1 MVELTPFVVT
11 GLALCFLW
19 SGFIRSGLGFG
30 GLVLTLPFALMVVDS
45 PLDIMPLAIV
55 HAFVV
60 GVSTVVLRFNNV
72 DWLQLWRMFWIMAIP
87 VGLGLFGLITIPEY
101 WLLILVFGVVL
112 TYSLNYIRPFIRLKG
127 GRWSDTATL
136 MLGGYLS
143 GLALIGSPLI
153 VAVAGHR
160 IERHRL
166 RDSLLALWVILSPP
180 KLVILFYSGVDLHL
194 DWQWWLLPVNL
205 AGHLLGMK
213 FHDHLLNLRSG
224 VFYRW
229 LGLMLV
235 VVVLFGITRV
245 LTR

>member
-1 MVELTPFVVT
+1 MVLELNIII
-11 GLALCFLW
+11 GLILCFLW

-55 HAFVV
+55 HVFVV
-60 GVSTVVLRFNNV
+60 GAWTVVFHFRNV
-72 DWLQLWRMFWIMAIP
+72 DWMQLLRMIRVMAIP
-87 VGLGLFGLITIPEY
+87 VLLGLFGLITIPEN
-101 WLLILVFGVVL
+101 WLLLLVFGVVL
-112 TYSLNYIRPFIRLKG
+112 GYSVNYIHPFIQLRAG
-127 GRWSDTATL
+127 DWSNTLVL

-153 VAVAGHR
+153 VAVVGHR

-180 KLVILFYSGVDLHL
+180 KLAVLFYSGVDLHL

-205 AGHLLGMK
+205 IGHLLGMK
-213 FHDHLLNLRSG
+213 FHDHLLQLRSES
-224 VFYRW
+224 FYRW
-229 LGLMLV
+229 LGFVLM
-235 VVVLFGITRV
+235 VVVLVGIFRV

>member
-1 MVELTPFVVT
+1 MVLELNIII
-11 GLALCFLW
+11 GLILCFLW

-55 HAFVV
+55 HVFVV
-60 GVSTVVLRFNNV
+60 GVSTVIFRFENV
-72 DWLQLWRMFWIMAIP
+72 DWMGLLRMIRVMAIP
-87 VGLGLFGLITIPEY
+87 VLLGLFGLITIPEN
-101 WLLILVFGVVL
+101 WLLLLVFGVVL
-112 TYSLNYIRPFIRLKG
+112 GYSVNYIHPFIQLRAG
-127 GRWSDTATL
+127 NWSNTLVL

-180 KLVILFYSGVDLHL
+180 KLAVLFYSGVDLHL

-205 AGHLLGMK
+205 IGHLLGMK
-213 FHDHLLNLRSG
+213 FHDHLLQLRSES
-224 VFYRW
+224 FYRW
-229 LGLMLV
+229 LGFVLM
-235 VVVLFGITRV
+235 VVVLVGIFRV

>member
-1 MVELTPFVVT
+1 MVLELNIII
-11 GLALCFLW
+11 GLILCFLW

-55 HAFVV
+55 HVFVV
-60 GVSTVVLRFNNV
+60 GVLTVIFRFRNV
-72 DWLQLWRMFWIMAIP
+72 DWMELLRMIRVMAIP
-87 VGLGLFGLITIPEY
+87 VLLGLFGLITIPEN
-101 WLLILVFGVVL
+101 WLLLLVFGVVL
-112 TYSLNYIRPFIRLKG
+112 GYSVNYIRPFIQLRSGDL
-127 GRWSDTATL
+127 SNTLVL

-143 GLALIGSPLI
+143 GVALIGSPLI

-180 KLVILFYSGVDLHL
+180 KLAVLFYSGVDLHL

-205 AGHLLGMK
+205 IGHLLGMK
-213 FHDHLLNLRSG
+213 FHDHLLQLQSES
-224 VFYRW
+224 FYRW
-229 LGLMLV
+229 LGFVLM
-235 VVVLFGITRV
+235 VVVLVGIFRV

>member
-1 MVELTPFVVT
+1 
-11 GLALCFLW
+11 
-19 SGFIRSGLGFG
+19 
-30 GLVLTLPFALMVVDS
+30 
-45 PLDIMPLAIV
+45 
-55 HAFVV
+55 
-60 GVSTVVLRFNNV
+60 
-72 DWLQLWRMFWIMAIP
+72 MAIP

-101 WLLILVFGVVL
+101 WLLMLVFGVVL

-205 AGHLLGMK
+205 VGHLLG
-213 FHDHLLNLRSG
+213 
-224 VFYRW
+224 
-229 LGLMLV
+229 
-235 VVVLFGITRV
+235 
-245 LTR
+245 

>member
-1 MVELTPFVVT
+1 MELSPFIVL
-11 GLALCFLW
+11 GLMLCFLW

-45 PLDIMPLAIV
+45 PLDIMPLAVV

-60 GVSTVVLRFNNV
+60 GISTVFLRFRNV
-72 DWLQLWRMFWIMAIP
+72 DWMQLLKMIKVMAIP
-87 VGLGLFGLITIPEY
+87 VLFGLFGLITIPET
-101 WLLILVFGVVL
+101 WLLLLVFGVVL
-112 TYSLNYIRPFIRLKG
+112 MYSLNYIRPFIQLKVG
-127 GRWSDTATL
+127 GWSSTLVL

-166 RDSLLALWVILSPP
+166 RDSLLALWVVLSPP

-205 AGHLLGMK
+205 LGHLLGMK
-213 FHDHLLNLRSG
+213 FHDHLLKLRTET
-224 VFYRW
+224 FYRW
-229 LGLMLV
+229 LGAVLILV
-235 VVVLFGITRV
+235 VLVGIYRV

>member
-1 MVELTPFVVT
+1 MVLDMPTIL
-11 GLALCFLW
+11 GLILCFLW

-55 HAFVV
+55 HVFVV
-60 GVSTVVLRFNNV
+60 GVWTVVFRFRNV
-72 DWLQLWRMFWIMAIP
+72 DWLELFKMLRVMVIP
-87 VGLGLFGLITIPEY
+87 LLFGLFGLITIPES
-101 WLLILVFGVVL
+101 WLLLLVFGVVL
-112 TYSLNYIRPFIRLKG
+112 IYSLNYIHPFIEIQKG
-127 GRWSDTATL
+127 GWSNNLVL
-136 MLGGYLS
+136 MMGGYLS

-160 IERHRL
+160 ILRSRL

-180 KLVILFYSGVDLHL
+180 KLGILFYSGVDLHL

-205 AGHLLGMK
+205 VGHFIGIK
-213 FHDHLLNLRSG
+213 FHDHLLQLRSES
-224 VFYRW
+224 FYRW
-229 LGLMLV
+229 LG
-235 VVVLFGITRV
+235 VVLMMVVLVGIFRV